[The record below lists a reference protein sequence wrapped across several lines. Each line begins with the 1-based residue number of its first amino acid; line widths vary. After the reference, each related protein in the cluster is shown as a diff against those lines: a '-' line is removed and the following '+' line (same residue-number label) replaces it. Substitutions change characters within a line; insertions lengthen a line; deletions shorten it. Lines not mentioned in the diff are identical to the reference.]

1 MKKLKLKHHLLHP
14 LLDILFPQYCAG
26 CTQILHAGEELLCL
40 SCFDQLPFTS
50 LEQIPDNETDVRL
63 YGKLAH
69 MHAAP
74 LLYFIEE
81 GLVQEMMHQLK
92 YRNRPDLGI
101 FLGKLIA
108 HRYLQTEWFKS
119 IDIIVP
125 VPLHRKKMYRRGYN
139 QSASIAAGISAVSG
153 IPVVEKAIKRSVNT
167 ASQTHMTR
175 LERLENVSGAFLS
188 IRPGDLAGKHVL
200 LVDDVLTTGATLA
213 ACGNC
218 ILQLPDT
225 KLSITT
231 AALAIT

>member
-1 MKKLKLKHHLLHP
+1 
-14 LLDILFPQYCAG
+14 
-26 CTQILHAGEELLCL
+26 
-40 SCFDQLPFTS
+40 
-50 LEQIPDNETDVRL
+50 
-63 YGKLAH
+63 
-69 MHAAP
+69 
-74 LLYFIEE
+74 
-81 GLVQEMMHQLK
+81 
-92 YRNRPDLGI
+92 
-101 FLGKLIA
+101 
-108 HRYLQTEWFKS
+108 
-119 IDIIVP
+119 
-125 VPLHRKKMYRRGYN
+125 MYRRGYN